1 MNKKGF
7 TLVELLAVIAILA
20 LLVILALPNI
30 LEMFNRAKKELFLTE
45 AKTLYKEVAK
55 KYITENMKG
64 NKIDKV
70 SNNKNKLNIE
80 SNGLKYDVKLDTKGN
95 VKNFVVSNDTYC
107 ISGKFN
113 NLSELTIDKV
123 SEGPCSSDDLP
134 VIAGILRNDFFEVS
148 GLTER
153 GLVHSITFYSDNR
166 KIEGSKYYNVSKENN
181 DSIKMYIKSNDDNSE
196 LYDLTIVGDGKI
208 VFPENSSNL
217 FSFYYNSCDKH
228 SNPTKTNNTVENG
241 NLVKN
246 MNLINADA
254 KIEKVAMA
262 CDIYSNLEEINFNNS
277 IDTRNVTNMSGM
289 FTNINTETL
298 DLSDFDTSSVE
309 NMSGMF
315 AGSKATMIKGLDN
328 FDTRK
333 VTSMSYMFEYSKIT
347 TLDLSSFDT
356 SKVTNMSDMFYGS
369 KATQLDLSNFDT
381 RNVTNMSYM
390 FSNSSLTS
398 LNLSKFNTSKV
409 TDMSHMFAYSQATTI
424 DLSNFDTRNVTDM
437 SGMFSGSKATVLDL
451 SSFNT
456 GKVTD
461 MGSMFSSSKATILDL
476 SNFDT
481 SNVVS
486 MYGMFQDS
494 QATTLN
500 LSNFNTSK
508 VINMRYVFDGSNVT
522 VLDLSGFDTSN
533 VIDMSHMFQNT
544 TNLKTIYASSK
555 YNTSKV
561 SSSRN
566 MFDDCT
572 SLVGG
577 QGTAY
582 NSTKVDKTYARIDGG
597 SSNPG
602 YFTLKQ

>member
-20 LLVILALPNI
+20 LLVILVLPNV

-45 AKTLYKEVAK
+45 VKTVYKEVTK

-70 SNNKNKLNIE
+70 SNNKNKLNIK
-80 SNGLKYDVKLDTKGN
+80 SNGLKYDIKLDTKGN

-113 NLSELTIDKV
+113 NLNELTIDKV
-123 SEGPCSSDDLP
+123 SEGSCSSDDLP
-134 VIAGILRNDFFEVS
+134 VIAGTLRNDFFEVS

-153 GLVHSITFYSDNR
+153 SLVHSITFYSDNR
-166 KIEGSKYYNVSKENN
+166 KIDDSDYYNVSKENN
-181 DSIKMYIKSNDDNSE
+181 DSIKMYIKSNNDNSE

-217 FSFYYNSCDKH
+217 FSFYYNSCDH
-228 SNPTKTNNTVENG
+228 LSNPTKTNNTVENG

-246 MNLINADA
+246 MNLINDEV
-254 KIEKVAMA
+254 KIEKVLMT

-277 IDTRNVTNMSGM
+277 IDTSNVTNMSGM
-289 FTNINTETL
+289 FVNINTETL

-315 AGSKATMIKGLDN
+315 AGSRATVLDLSN
-328 FDTRK
+328 FDTSK
-333 VTSMSYMFEYSKIT
+333 VTNMSDMFSSNQAT
-347 TLDLSSFDT
+347 VLDLSSFNT

-369 KATQLDLSNFDT
+369 KATHLDLSNFDT
-381 RNVTNMSYM
+381 S
-390 FSNSSLTS
+390 
-398 LNLSKFNTSKV
+398 
-409 TDMSHMFAYSQATTI
+409 
-424 DLSNFDTRNVTDM
+424 NVTDM
-437 SGMFSGSKATVLDL
+437 SGMFAYSKATTIDL

-456 GKVTD
+456 SNVTD
-461 MGSMFSSSKATILDL
+461 MGSMFSGSRATTLDL

-486 MYGMFQDS
+486 MFGMFQDN
-494 QATTLN
+494 QATTLD

-508 VINMRYVFDGSNVT
+508 VSNMRYVFKGSQAI
-522 VLDLSGFDTSN
+522 VLDLSSFNTSN
-533 VIDMSHMFQNT
+533 VTDMSHMFQDT
-544 TNLKTIYASSK
+544 TNLKTIYVSSN
-555 YNTSKV
+555 YNTNKV
-561 SSSRN
+561 YSSTS
-566 MFDDCT
+566 MFRDCT
-572 SLVGG
+572 NLVGG
-577 QGTAY
+577 QGTTY
-582 NSTKVDKTYARIDGG
+582 NSTKIDKIYARIDGG
-597 SSNPG
+597 TSSPG